1 MLGHIRTRMKRWSII
16 IAAALVAAWL
26 VVDSVRDFPEAI
38 RYFSSQPHE
47 LFYVAGIAVLG
58 GLAALGYDRLSPRT
72 QRQFR
77 VFAWG
82 AAASTL
88 TAFVG
93 YFAFRLVSLSS
104 LVVESGGTGWVLLA
118 LLLFGGIAA
127 YLWFEFYRALKTG
140 VSQ

>member
-1 MLGHIRTRMKRWSII
+1 MKRWSII

-26 VVDSVRDFPEAI
+26 VVDTVREFFANETI
-38 RYFSSQPHE
+38 QYFSSQPHR
-47 LFYVAGIAVLG
+47 LFYIAAIAIAGG
-58 GLAALGYDRLSPRT
+58 FAALGFSRLSPRT
-72 QRQFR
+72 QRQVR

-93 YFAFRLVSLSS
+93 YFAFRLASLSS
-104 LVVESGGTGWVLLA
+104 LVVKSGGTGWVLLA
-118 LLLFGGIAA
+118 LLLFSGIAA

-140 VSQ
+140 VSR

>member
-1 MLGHIRTRMKRWSII
+1 MKKWSII
-16 IAAALVAAWL
+16 IAAGLVAAWL
-26 VVDSVRDFPEAI
+26 VVDSVRDFSEAI
-38 RYFSSQPHE
+38 RHFSSQPHE
-47 LFYVAGIAVLG
+47 LLYVGGIAVLG
-58 GLAALGYDRLSPRT
+58 GLAALGYNRLSPRT

-88 TAFVG
+88 NSFVG
-93 YFAFRLVSLSS
+93 YFAFRLAFLRS

-140 VSQ
+140 VSR